1 MATWKKIIVSGSS
14 ISQLANDANLI
25 YSNSADVA
33 LTGSYSGSF
42 TGDGSGLT
50 GVVAAGTISSS
61 AQIADDIS
69 GSLGANATLIRS
81 LDAATISGSSTALSA
96 SLATDI
102 KALEDF
108 SSSLDAGFVT
118 EAELVA
124 ATASLSAS
132 LATDIAA
139 LDAFSSSLD
148 STIISYTGSF
158 SGDGSALTNIT
169 VDQNAT
175 VTASFSSATTA
186 SITHNFDSDNIL
198 VSAYDAD
205 GYQFIPGQ
213 VFLKTNDIVELHFE
227 AATTGKAVVAR
238 GGHIVSGSI
247 PFDNII
253 AKPTLLSGSA
263 QIAANI
269 SGSSTSL
276 SSSLAGRITTAEAE
290 LGNTLIS
297 GAAQI
302 AAEISGS
309 STALSSSV
317 STRLTTA
324 EAELGNTLLS
334 SSAQIAGD
342 ISGSLGAN
350 ATLIRSLTGAG
361 ISGSFTATSAS
372 IASDIAGI
380 STTFNVDAN
389 SGTPDAIASDETL
402 TFTGAGPITTTVSA
416 NEITI
421 DVSDATISGSFTS
434 TSASI
439 ATDIATLDTD
449 KALKSAI
456 TGAFSAASA
465 SFSTRVTDNEGD
477 LAAIETYTASLK
489 TALTLDGQNV
499 TVAGNLEVSGT
510 TTQIDSTT
518 VDIGDNIIQL
528 NGTGASKGGL
538 AVNDVTAPT
547 TNSGSLLWDGANDY
561 WVAGAT
567 GSESKIFT
575 AGGNDGLVSGSAQIA
590 ADISGSTGTLSASIA
605 TDIATKADKTAVSGA
620 FGTVSSSLASRITA
634 NEAFSSSLDDT
645 FTTTVELNT
654 ATASL
659 SASLATDIALKANK
673 ADISGSLGANAT
685 LIRSLTGAGISGSLG
700 ANATLIR
707 SLTATGISGSLGA
720 NADLIRSLDAAT
732 ISGSSTALSASIA
745 ADISGLE
752 QSKITTGSHE
762 FKVSL
767 DTGSA
772 VLVSSSAEILEFG
785 DIYNQGGGQVDF
797 RVPAS
802 AGYIELNHGDSDFIW
817 LDGTDAGITLDNNYE
832 WRFYGASGTLIAPGE
847 VRGTT
852 ISGSIIDAAGGELLS
867 GSAQLNTIT
876 GVAGAISGSF
886 TATSASIATDIKALE
901 DFSSSLDA
909 SFATEAE
916 VSTATA
922 SLSASL
928 ATDIATL
935 TSDKA
940 DKTGVS
946 GSFTLTSA
954 SIASDIAEQVV
965 ASGSF
970 STRVTAQEAFS
981 SSLDTTFATDAQVLT
996 VSQSL
1001 SSSLAT
1007 DIAAN
1012 LASIGVLEGKTIV
1025 SASSIASTGQGEV
1038 QLTTNGVAATT
1049 VDLGLQSTDSPTFAG
1064 LTVAGDL
1071 TVTGNTIEAQV
1082 TNLNVEDKYILLN
1095 SGSTS
1100 GDSGIVFGGADGV
1113 ANNGV
1118 GLFWDTSY
1126 NSSDGRLGIVN
1137 SIAAGATGDQTPSY
1151 HIAGVYE
1158 GSAVDAATAQADH
1171 VGNIRVESDEIYIY
1185 V

>member
-1 MATWKKIIVSGSS
+1 MATWKKLIVSGSS

-25 YSNSADVA
+25 YSNSADVS

-61 AQIADDIS
+61 AQIAGDIS
-69 GSLGANATLIRS
+69 GSLGANAALIRS
-81 LDAATISGSSTALSA
+81 LDAATISGSSTQLSA
-96 SLATDI
+96 SIATDI

-118 EAELVA
+118 EAELVT

-139 LDAFSSSLD
+139 LDSFSSSLS

-158 SGDGSALTNIT
+158 SGNGSALTNIT

-175 VTASFSSATTA
+175 VTASFSNASTA
-186 SITHNFDSDNIL
+186 SITHNFDSDNII

-213 VFLKTNDIVELHFE
+213 VFLKTNDVVELHFE

-253 AKPTLLSGSA
+253 AKPTLVSGSA
-263 QIAANI
+263 QLAADI

-302 AAEISGS
+302 ASEISGS
-309 STALSSSV
+309 STALSSSI

-324 EAELGNTLLS
+324 EAELGNTLIS
-334 SSAQIAGD
+334 GAAQIA
-342 ISGSLGAN
+342 SE
-350 ATLIRSLTGAG
+350 

-389 SGTPDAIASDETL
+389 SGTADAIPSGETL

-439 ATDIATLDTD
+439 ATDIATLDTN
-449 KALKSAI
+449 KANKSAI
-456 TGAFSAASA
+456 TGAFAAASA

-477 LAAIETYTASLK
+477 LAAIETYTSSLK

-499 TVAGNLEVSGT
+499 TVVGNLEVSGT

-528 NGTGASKGGL
+528 NGTGASKGGI

-590 ADISGSTGTLSASIA
+590 SDISGSTGTLSASIA
-605 TDIATKADKTAVSGA
+605 SDIVTKADKTAVSGA
-620 FGTVSSSLASRITA
+620 FGSVSSSLATRITA
-634 NEAFSSSLDDT
+634 NEAFSASLDDT
-645 FTTTVELNT
+645 FTTTAELNT

-659 SASLATDIALKANK
+659 SASVATDIALKANK
-673 ADISGSLGANAT
+673 TDISGSLGANAT
-685 LIRSLTGAGISGSLG
+685 LIRSLTAVGISGSLG

-707 SLTATGISGSLGA
+707 SL
-720 NADLIRSLDAAT
+720 DAAT
-732 ISGSSTALSASIA
+732 ISGSSNALSASIA

-785 DIYNQGGGQVDF
+785 DIYNQGNGSVDF
-797 RVPAS
+797 RVPGTAN
-802 AGYIELNHGDSDFIW
+802 YIELNHGDSDFIF
-817 LDGTDAGITLDNNYE
+817 LDGTDAGINLDNTYE
-832 WRFYGASGTLIAPGE
+832 WRFYGASGTMIAPGE
-847 VRGTT
+847 IRGTT
-852 ISGSIIDAAGGELLS
+852 ISGSSFVLSGGELFS
-867 GSAQLNTIT
+867 GSAQLNTIS

-886 TATSASIATDIKALE
+886 TSTSASIATDIKALE

-916 VSTATA
+916 LNTATA
-922 SLSASL
+922 SLSSSL
-928 ATDIATL
+928 ATDIATRAL
-935 TSDKA
+935 TA
-940 DKTGVS
+940 NIS
-946 GSFTLTSA
+946 GSFTSTSA

-970 STRVTAQEAFS
+970 STRVTAQETFS
-981 SSLDTTFATDAQVLT
+981 SSLGTTFATDAEVNT
-996 VSQSL
+996 ATASL
-1001 SSSLAT
+1001 SSSLAA
-1007 DIAAN
+1007 DIATN
-1012 LASIGVLEGKTIV
+1012 LASITTINGKTIV
-1025 SASSIASTGQGEV
+1025 SASVLDSTGQGEAR
-1038 QLTTNGVAATT
+1038 LTTNGVAASTI
-1049 VDLGLQSTDSPTFAG
+1049 DLGLQTTDSPTFAG

-1082 TNLNVEDKYILLN
+1082 TNLNVEDKFILLN

-1113 ANNGV
+1113 ANQGV

-1126 NSSDGRLGIVN
+1126 NSNDGRLAVIN
-1137 SIAAGATGDQTPSY
+1137 SIAAGATGDQTPAY
-1151 HIAGVYE
+1151 HIAGVFE
-1158 GSAVDAATAQADH
+1158 GTEGNAATAQADH